1 MSKFDEAKGQQAVTP
16 SVPTRRTFL
25 RGGLAAALIPG
36 AGLLTACGGGDDD
49 DDGDDA
55 PVTGETPQPGPIEDS
70 SKGSRFALAV
80 LPDTQFYARYAT
92 VAENSQ
98 YSRKFGS
105 EPFMAQTYWIAANAA
120 ALNIPFVT
128 HLGDVVDQA
137 SKPDQWKV
145 ADQAMRVLE
154 TAKVPYSVL
163 AGNHDVLQ
171 SLEYVDASSQSSGTD
186 AQRNL
191 GNEPYLQW
199 FNTARAKR
207 MSTFGGRDTTGFHE
221 YHVFEAEGQKF
232 MVLSLSWRISD
243 DGIAWARRIIGENP
257 GLPVI
262 LVNHQLLNIDRDGVS
277 PLDTEYGNM
286 LWERLIRDNDQIFMT
301 LNGHHHG
308 AAHRTRTNDFG
319 NKVELMVV
327 DYQMAY
333 QGGNGLMRLY
343 EFDLTHNKIHVLSF
357 SPWVVQK
364 PRDTLTQ
371 FDQAVLKTGNEQFS
385 IDMDFAS
392 RFSGFNKTFGPSSE
406 LRASL
411 VDAAS
416 AMILAGYTEPDVAAS
431 RAPVDTED
439 YPKVGSTVAHWRF
452 VGGAAGQTVAAGQV
466 IEDRAGLNP
475 LRRAALN
482 SEAGVQAAQL
492 DDLLWTSDKHYLSA
506 APGSVRFANTDKN
519 AKRLSYFLTE
529 ASAPLNA
536 MDFAGTGYT
545 VEAFVKIDK
554 DWSSSL
560 HAWMNIMT
568 RDGRRD
574 TIPGFSG
581 GDGESPPLL
590 FAVSSLR
597 EIQWEVVTPQ
607 AGTRSPQASWSGEI
621 MADSWVHI
629 ALVADPAAQESIM
642 YIEGAPVLRNSG
654 NASGLA
660 SVSAA
665 MPWVVG
671 AGSWDGERADG
682 FLGNIGEIRIASE
695 PLPSSQWLTARRS

>member
-1 MSKFDEAKGQQAVTP
+1 MSTFDDETGLPA
-16 SVPTRRTFL
+16 PTRRNFL

-36 AGLLTACGGGDDD
+36 AGLLTACGGDDD
-49 DDGDDA
+49 DDDPAAGGGESG
-55 PVTGETPQPGPIEDS
+55 GETPQPQPEPGPDATQ
-70 SKGSRFALAV
+70 GSRFALAV

-92 VAENSQ
+92 LAESSQ

-105 EPFMAQTYWIAANAA
+105 EPYMAQTYWIAANAA

-137 SKPDQWKV
+137 GKPDQWKV

-163 AGNHDVLQ
+163 AGNHDVLR
-171 SLEYVDASSQSSGTD
+171 SLEYVDASSQASGTD
-186 AQRNL
+186 AQRVL
-191 GNEPYLQW
+191 ADEPYLQW
-199 FNTARAKR
+199 FNPARAKR
-207 MSTFGGRDTTGFHE
+207 MSTFRGRDASGFHE
-221 YHVFEAEGQKF
+221 YHVFEAEGQQF

-243 DGIAWARRIIGENP
+243 DGIAWARRVIQENP

-277 PLDTEYGNM
+277 PLETAYGNM

-308 AAHRTRTNDFG
+308 AAHQTRVNDFG
-319 NKVELMVV
+319 NKVEIMVV

-343 EFDLTHNKIHVLSF
+343 EFDLTHNQIHVLSF

-371 FDQAVLKTGNEQFS
+371 FDQAVLKTANEQFT
-385 IDMDFAS
+385 IEMDFAA
-392 RFSGFNKTFGPSSE
+392 RFSGFNKQFKPGAQ
-406 LRASL
+406 LRGSL
-411 VDAAS
+411 VEAAS
-416 AMILAGYTEPDVAAS
+416 AMILAGYTEPEVEVA
-431 RAPVDTED
+431 RAPADPED
-439 YPKVGSTVAHWRF
+439 YPKVASTVAHWRF
-452 VGGAAGQTVAAGQV
+452 TGGAAGQAVAAGQV
-466 IEDRAGLNP
+466 IEDRAGQNP

-482 SEAGVQAAQL
+482 AEPGVRTAQL
-492 DDLLWTSDKHYLSA
+492 EDVRWSDDKHFLSA
-506 APGSVRFANTDKN
+506 APGSVQFANTDKN
-519 AKRLSYFLTE
+519 AQRLSYFLTD
-529 ASAPLNA
+529 AAAPLNA
-536 MDFAGTGYT
+536 MDFAATGYT

-554 DWSSSL
+554 NWRSDL

-574 TIPGFSG
+574 AVPGFSG

-607 AGTRSPQASWSGEI
+607 AGARAPQASWSGEI

-629 ALVADPAAQESIM
+629 AVVADPAAKESIM
-642 YIEGAPVLRNSG
+642 YIEGAPALRNSG
-654 NASGLA
+654 NATGLA
-660 SVSAA
+660 PVSAA

-671 AGSWDGERADG
+671 AGSWDGERSDG
-682 FLGNIGEIRIASE
+682 FFGSIGEIRIAAE
-695 PLPSSQWLTARRS
+695 PLPSQQWLTARRG